1 MLSIITTTGFITA
14 DFEQW
19 AVPAQII
26 LILLML
32 CGACAGSTTGGIK
45 IDRHV
50 ILAQKAVQ
58 EVRRFLHP
66 RLVTRLKSN
75 GKPLDEDVV
84 LSVTMFF
91 YIYMCL
97 LAVSS
102 YLLCMLGADMLD
114 GLTAAMSCL
123 GGIGPAIGAWGPMES
138 YANASTLSKW
148 LLSLLMLV
156 GRLEIYTIL
165 VLIRP
170 LRKNRRQ
177 YEQQHGMDKLEE
189 NAMFEPLVRD
199 E

>member
-1 MLSIITTTGFITA
+1 MFIAGINYSLYFYALRTRSLRCFWESLELRVYLAVTVIATGLVVWFLLPDYGYNLPQTCRYGAFQVVSIITTTGFITA

-91 YIYMCL
+91 FIFICVCWRCPLIYCVCW
-97 LAVSS
+97 AQI
-102 YLLCMLGADMLD
+102 C
-114 GLTAAMSCL
+114 
-123 GGIGPAIGAWGPMES
+123 W
-138 YANASTLSKW
+138 
-148 LLSLLMLV
+148 
-156 GRLEIYTIL
+156 
-165 VLIRP
+165 
-170 LRKNRRQ
+170 
-177 YEQQHGMDKLEE
+177 MD
-189 NAMFEPLVRD
+189 
-199 E
+199 